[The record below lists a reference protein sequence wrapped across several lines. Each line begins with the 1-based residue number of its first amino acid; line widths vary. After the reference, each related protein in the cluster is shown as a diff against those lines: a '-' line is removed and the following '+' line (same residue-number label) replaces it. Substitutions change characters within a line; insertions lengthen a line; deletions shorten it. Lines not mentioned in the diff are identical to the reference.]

1 MGYYRPVLSLIEKAA
16 QDALLEVAE
25 AVIENSNDRAP
36 RLTGET
42 EGTSFARVDDLT
54 AQAGYDSFVARLQ
67 HEDLEY
73 EHPLGGEP
81 KFLEK
86 AAEDVRPHVGSMI
99 EKHIREVLGG

>member
-25 AVIENSNDRAP
+25 AVIENSNARAP

-42 EGTSFARVDDLT
+42 EDTSFARVDDLT
-54 AQAGYDSFVARLQ
+54 AQAGYESFVARLQ

-73 EHPLGGEP
+73 EHPRGGEP

-86 AAEDVRPHVGSMI
+86 AAEDVRPKVGPMI
-99 EKHIREVLGG
+99 EKHIREALGG